1 MFISKVLRHYHT
13 LKPWITTKSNH
24 FLDLSIKSAS
34 KCHYILEDNTKIVD
48 FSSGLMVTNLGH
60 NNKYINQR
68 MKDFI
73 DKGLLYAPPSILIEE
88 REKLSQRLIEISP
101 IEKGKVFYTNG
112 GADANESA
120 VYFAK
125 NSSKKSSNRIL
136 RFRNSFHGGSS
147 YIASYLGGDKRRDA
161 KLNHFN
167 LDLIGD
173 NILPNPKMSDRG
185 EESLQM
191 IKQIFEREY
200 KSICGILIEGSSG
213 TGGIYTYPKDYL
225 NSLGNLAKKYDI
237 LIIVDEVM
245 SGFGRTGKMFG
256 IEHSDI
262 KPDIITI
269 AKGLTNGNI
278 PMGGVIVSDRINK
291 EFEDNI
297 VNNGLTYSGHPLAC
311 VTANACLDL
320 YLLNDRKVIRN
331 CDNLG
336 KILNTKLSIY
346 REKYSE
352 IINDTRGIGLLSC
365 IEFREGVLSKV
376 VTKLQENKINTFAN
390 DNNLFIAPA
399 LIMNK
404 KMLLETL
411 DKLEDIFIEIT
422 YF

>member
-245 SGFGRTGKMFG
+245 IAEQEAVAGLGDGGYYEIEPLSGVAYDMAGIDYDSAQYGDAYSAPPDLSIVVGQMAVRGREAFMNRFSAPPKRMAGEKRASSSMAGKMGHRWGRLIKSLGWYSFSQLAKMPPAQRRKLIRTMKSSAMQASKSTFDRELTGAYQGISYSG
-256 IEHSDI
+256 IEYNTMDMSGLAIDNMAG
-262 KPDIITI
+262 I
-269 AKGLTNGNI
+269 A
-278 PMGGVIVSDRINK
+278 IV
-291 EFEDNI
+291 
-297 VNNGLTYSGHPLAC
+297 GA
-311 VTANACLDL
+311 
-320 YLLNDRKVIRN
+320 
-331 CDNLG
+331 
-336 KILNTKLSIY
+336 
-346 REKYSE
+346 
-352 IINDTRGIGLLSC
+352 GI
-365 IEFREGVLSKV
+365 
-376 VTKLQENKINTFAN
+376 
-390 DNNLFIAPA
+390 
-399 LIMNK
+399 
-404 KMLLETL
+404 
-411 DKLEDIFIEIT
+411 
-422 YF
+422 